1 MRDYGHGEPCLV
13 LGGAEELLG
22 EDDLRRLLGLGLVE
36 RVREVGQLCVDTRS
50 MV

>member
-1 MRDYGHGEPCLV
+1 MRDWHGEPGLV

-22 EDDLRRLLGLGLVE
+22 EDDLRRLRLGLVQ
-36 RVREVGQLCVDTRS
+36 RVGEVGQLWVDTRS